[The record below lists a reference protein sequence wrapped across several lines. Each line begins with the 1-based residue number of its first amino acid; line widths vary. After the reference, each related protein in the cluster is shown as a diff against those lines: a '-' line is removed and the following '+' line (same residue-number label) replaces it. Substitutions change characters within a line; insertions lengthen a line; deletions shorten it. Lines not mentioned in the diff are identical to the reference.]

1 MTAKRFPQPSSVDGI
16 KRLAKRLKTQDKI
29 PHMKALDAAARHA
42 GFSNFIDA
50 KRRLARATS
59 AAGLATPKKPKGNP
73 MPLEDFHRERRD
85 AWDRA
90 IASLAGPNSPATIVW
105 KGRADIAAALEPL
118 MGINNNHAHL
128 PTGGGMDFEAV
139 RRSAEPGCLEFLAG
153 GRTGY
158 IVKPRKLTLERID
171 SPGNSFLLLELD
183 ELAPTDTYDD
193 GEDQAEDEEVA
204 KRDRGSEELLEV
216 APGEYEDRGLW
227 DRGFL
232 GYDEG
237 GREIPMPDEARI
249 VVRWLRGKILF
260 VAKGSLWNGSPRTY
274 GGEHDKFSAY
284 QIRQAIERAL
294 AEEDA

>member
-1 MTAKRFPQPSSVDGI
+1 MTATRFPQPSSVDGI
-16 KRLAKRLKTQDKI
+16 KRLAKRLKAQDKI

-59 AAGLATPKKPKGNP
+59 ATGRASPPKRPKGNP
-73 MPLEDFHRERRD
+73 MPLLEYHRERRD

-90 IASLAGPNSPATIVW
+90 IASLAGPKSPPTIVW
-105 KGRADIAAALEPL
+105 KGRADIAAALEPF
-118 MGINNNHAHL
+118 MGVNNNHAHL

-158 IVKPRKLTLERID
+158 VVKPRKLTLERID

-193 GEDQAEDEEVA
+193 GEDEEVE

-237 GREIPMPDEARI
+237 GRGIPMPDDARI

-274 GGEHDKFSAY
+274 GGEHDKFSAN

>member
-1 MTAKRFPQPSSVDGI
+1 
-16 KRLAKRLKTQDKI
+16 
-29 PHMKALDAAARHA
+29 
-42 GFSNFIDA
+42 
-50 KRRLARATS
+50 
-59 AAGLATPKKPKGNP
+59 
-73 MPLEDFHRERRD
+73 MPLQEFHRERRD

-90 IASLAGPNSPATIVW
+90 IASLAGPKSPPTIAW
-105 KGRADIAAALEPL
+105 KGRADIAAALEPF
-118 MGINNNHAHL
+118 MGVNNNHAHL

-183 ELAPTDTYDD
+183 ELEPTGTYEDD
-193 GEDQAEDEEVA
+193 ENEAENEEIE
-204 KRDRGSEELLEV
+204 KRDRGSEELLELS
-216 APGEYEDRGLW
+216 PGEYEERSLW
-227 DRGFL
+227 ERGFL

-260 VAKGSLWNGSPRTY
+260 VAKGSLWNGSPHTY
-274 GGEHDKFSAY
+274 DGEHDKLSAVE
-284 QIRQAIERAL
+284 IRRAIERAL
-294 AEEDA
+294 AAEDA